1 MSRFSSTVTTWV
13 LILRVVEQSDAG
25 WYECQVSTTP
35 KMSKMVHLQ
44 VVVPEVNIQGPEDMF
59 VTAGSDLVMECVTKN
74 VISKPEFVTWIFN
87 GKVRI
92 TAQ

>member
-1 MSRFSSTVTTWV
+1 MLTVG
-13 LILRVVEQSDAG
+13 LRSLQRSDAG
-25 WYECQVSTTP
+25 WYECQVSSTP
-35 KMSKMVHLQ
+35 KMSKWVQLE
-44 VVVPEVNIQGPEDMF
+44 VIVPEVLIKGPEDIF
-59 VTAGSDLVMECVTKN
+59 VTAGSDLVIECVTKN